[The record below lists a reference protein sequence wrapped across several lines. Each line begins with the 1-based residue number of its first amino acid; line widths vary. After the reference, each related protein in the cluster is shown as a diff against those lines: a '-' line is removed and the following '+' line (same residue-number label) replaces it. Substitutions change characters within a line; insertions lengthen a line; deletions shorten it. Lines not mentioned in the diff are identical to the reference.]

1 MPENKHARL
10 LLRLIYLALGLLGLW
25 LFLAFLL
32 PWLLPFLIALAL
44 AWAIEPAVR
53 LLERKLHLRRWL
65 ASAACTMAL
74 ILVLCGLLGLI
85 LWRAGYEVALLLG
98 RLPTLLSGLP
108 TLGGHLEDWAYRFTV
123 ALPVQFQDF
132 FQEALSGLISQ
143 GISLPNRFYDAL
155 AGLVTR
161 CAAALPDGM
170 LFLFTTALATYF
182 SSAGR
187 ARLLAFLR
195 RQAPQSWQGG
205 LEESRVILKG
215 AFGGWLRAQGILMLV
230 TFGELAV
237 GFLLLRVDLFLLLAA
252 LGLAITFG
260 LMGVIN
266 MAHGEFIMI
275 GAYTAYVVQ
284 NIFQAYFPSQVFD
297 VYCIVAIILSF
308 LAAASLGYVLERLVI
323 CRLYGRAAD
332 SLLVTWGISLILQQA
347 ARSIFGSPN
356 VGVKAPA
363 FLERTIRI
371 SGMVALPM
379 KRIFIL
385 LIAVCCLTGV
395 YVLMYKTRQGRN
407 IRAVMQ
413 NREMAASLGVNT
425 KRIDSMTFA
434 IGSGLA
440 GLAGCALTWIGAI
453 GPTLGTNYIVDT
465 FMTVV
470 VGGAGSILGSVL
482 GAGFIGI
489 GQTAFEFLTSA
500 SIGKVL
506 IFACVIVLLQF
517 RPKGIFA
524 VQNRALE
531 D

>member
-1 MPENKHARL
+1 ME
-10 LLRLIYLALGLLGLW
+10 
-25 LFLAFLL
+25 LFLMQLFN
-32 PWLLPFLIALAL
+32 
-44 AWAIEPAVR
+44 
-53 LLERKLHLRRWL
+53 
-65 ASAACTMAL
+65 
-74 ILVLCGLLGLI
+74 
-85 LWRAGYEVALLLG
+85 
-98 RLPTLLSGLP
+98 
-108 TLGGHLEDWAYRFTV
+108 
-123 ALPVQFQDF
+123 
-132 FQEALSGLISQ
+132 
-143 GISLPNRFYDAL
+143 GIS
-155 AGLVTR
+155 V
-161 CAAALPDGM
+161 
-170 LFLFTTALATYF
+170 
-182 SSAGR
+182 SS
-187 ARLLAFLR
+187 
-195 RQAPQSWQGG
+195 
-205 LEESRVILKG
+205 I
-215 AFGGWLRAQGILMLV
+215 
-230 TFGELAV
+230 
-237 GFLLLRVDLFLLLAA
+237 LLLAA

-297 VYCIVAIILSF
+297 VYCIVTIILSF